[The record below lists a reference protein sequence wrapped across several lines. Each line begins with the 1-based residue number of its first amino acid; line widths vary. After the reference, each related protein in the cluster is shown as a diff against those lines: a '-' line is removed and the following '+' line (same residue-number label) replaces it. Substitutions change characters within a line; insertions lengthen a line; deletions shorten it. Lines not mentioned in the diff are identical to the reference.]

1 MASVG
6 HVLLALAFF
15 AAAASAVTAVV
26 WRHDDARV
34 TLARRGV
41 YAVFFLLLTCVV
53 IIEVSFATNDFDL
66 NIVAEHSSIETPMF
80 YKLAAM
86 WSSQEGSLL
95 LWAFVLSTAASLALY
110 STRHKLRD
118 IVPWATAVM
127 MTIGSFF
134 IGLMLFA
141 PDVNPF
147 HTLNP
152 APKDGIGLNPLLQH
166 PSMMI
171 HPPMLYSG
179 YVAWTVPFA
188 FAIGA
193 LITRRVD
200 AEWIRATRRFALIA
214 WTFLGFGLLL
224 GARWSYSELGW
235 GGYWAWD
242 PVENA
247 ALMPFLLG
255 TAFLHSIMVQE
266 KRGMLKVWNSAL
278 IVATFSMCL
287 LGTFLVRSGVLQS
300 IHAFGND
307 TVGPYLLVVI
317 GIVVI
322 GSTILL
328 ASRLDELRSPK
339 RIDSLASRESVFL
352 VNNLLLV
359 GMTLVIAWGTFF
371 PLISELFT
379 GNKSSLAA
387 PWFDKYTTPLA
398 ILLVLFTGV
407 GPLLAWRR
415 VTWASAR
422 RVFRIPVAIAVLTLV
437 VLLAV
442 TDAGNRPWALALFT
456 FAAFAIAGV
465 LQEFYNGA
473 HARQKTSGGN
483 FAGALF
489 GVTAR
494 NRRRYGGYIVHI
506 AIAVLLIGIAAS
518 SSFQTNENV
527 SMKPGETRVVDGR
540 EFTYERPY
548 VKVDSEKYTIG
559 AIVRVSQGG
568 KYLTTLETSRRFF
581 RPTGAAATGRISDY
595 FQGEATSEV
604 GLKTGLV
611 RDIWVTVA
619 PNVQKIQHQLALADK
634 GFEKCVAAGPGTPPQ
649 CKDINAMM
657 RAAQAN
663 PKLAPQA
670 LETIENLQLLSAE
683 KIARQYATSNI
694 AATFKVIINPLVL
707 WMWIGGIIGLIGALI
722 AVWPSRSRRK
732 GAMVRTE
739 ADELKEA
746 KYSEIRDAELDHA
759 SGKLSDEDYAIL
771 DAELRKEAVAI
782 LDTVGVGA
790 GTASPRPGR
799 AGLPSDWEGDGNGNG
814 AANGNGTNGH
824 GNGNGT
830 NGHANG
836 SNGHANGGTTAE
848 APTDGTNGAN
858 GHTNGT
864 NGTNGHGN
872 GTNGSTKTEAPTNGN
887 GNGNGHHP
895 NGNGNGSA
903 REPSERD

>member
-1 MASVG
+1 
-6 HVLLALAFF
+6 
-15 AAAASAVTAVV
+15 
-26 WRHDDARV
+26 
-34 TLARRGV
+34 
-41 YAVFFLLLTCVV
+41 
-53 IIEVSFATNDFDL
+53 
-66 NIVAEHSSIETPMF
+66 
-80 YKLAAM
+80 
-86 WSSQEGSLL
+86 
-95 LWAFVLSTAASLALY
+95 
-110 STRHKLRD
+110 
-118 IVPWATAVM
+118 
-127 MTIGSFF
+127 
-134 IGLMLFA
+134 
-141 PDVNPF
+141 
-147 HTLNP
+147 
-152 APKDGIGLNPLLQH
+152 
-166 PSMMI
+166 
-171 HPPMLYSG
+171 
-179 YVAWTVPFA
+179 
-188 FAIGA
+188 
-193 LITRRVD
+193 
-200 AEWIRATRRFALIA
+200 
-214 WTFLGFGLLL
+214 
-224 GARWSYSELGW
+224 
-235 GGYWAWD
+235 
-242 PVENA
+242 
-247 ALMPFLLG
+247 MPFLLG

-300 IHAFGND
+300 IHAFGDD

-322 GSTILL
+322 GSTFLL

-339 RIDSLASRESVFL
+339 RIDSLVSRESVFL

-379 GNKSSLAA
+379 GQKSSLAA

-398 ILLVLFTGV
+398 ILLVLFTGI

-422 RVFRIPVAIAVLTLV
+422 RVFRIPVAVAVLALV
-437 VLLAV
+437 VLWAF
-442 TDAGNRPWALALFT
+442 TDAAHRPWALALFT

-489 GVTAR
+489 AVTAR
-494 NRRRYGGYIVHI
+494 NRRRYGGYIV
-506 AIAVLLIGIAAS
+506 
-518 SSFQTNENV
+518 E
-527 SMKPGETRVVDGR
+527 
-540 EFTYERPY
+540 
-548 VKVDSEKYTIG
+548 
-559 AIVRVSQGG
+559 VRQDG
-568 KYLTTLETSRRFF
+568 KYLTPLETSRRFF
-581 RPTGAAATGRISDY
+581 RPTGAAATGLISDY

-604 GLKTGLV
+604 GLQTGLL

-619 PNVQKIQHQLALADK
+619 PNVQTIQHQLGLADK

-663 PKLAPQA
+663 PKLAPEA
-670 LETIENLQLLSAE
+670 LQTIEHLQLLSAE

-790 GTASPRPGR
+790 GTTAPRPGR
-799 AGLPSDWEGDGNGNG
+799 AGLPSDWEGGEGNGNG
-814 AANGNGTNGH
+814 A
-824 GNGNGT
+824 
-830 NGHANG
+830 
-836 SNGHANGGTTAE
+836 
-848 APTDGTNGAN
+848 
-858 GHTNGT
+858 
-864 NGTNGHGN
+864 NGHGN
-872 GTNGSTKTEAPTNGN
+872 GTNGHATAEAPT
-887 GNGNGHHP
+887 
-895 NGNGNGSA
+895 
-903 REPSERD
+903 

>member
-6 HVLLALAFF
+6 HALLALAFF
-15 AAAASAVTAVV
+15 VAAASAVTAVV
-26 WRHDDARV
+26 WRHDDGRV
-34 TLARRGV
+34 ALARRGV
-41 YAVFFLLLTCVV
+41 YAVFFLLLTCIV
-53 IIEVSFATNDFDL
+53 IIEVSFATNDFSL
-66 NIVAEHSSIETPMF
+66 NIVAEHSSLETPMF

-110 STRHKLRD
+110 STRRKLRE

-147 HTLNP
+147 KTLDP
-152 APKDGIGLNPLLQH
+152 APRDGIGLNPLLQH

-179 YVAWTVPFA
+179 YVAWTIPFA

-200 AEWIRATRRFALIA
+200 SEWIRATRRFALIA

-247 ALMPFLLG
+247 ALMPWLLG

-266 KRGMLKVWNSAL
+266 KRGMLKVWNATL

-300 IHAFGND
+300 IHAFGDD

-322 GSTILL
+322 GSTLL
-328 ASRLDELRSPK
+328 LVSRLDELRSPK
-339 RIDSLASRESVFL
+339 RIDSLISRESVFL
-352 VNNLLLV
+352 INNLLLV

-398 ILLVLFTGV
+398 ILLVLFTGI

-415 VTWASAR
+415 VTWASAK
-422 RVFRIPVAIAVLTLV
+422 RVFRIPAVVALFTLV
-437 VLLAV
+437 VLWAF
-442 TDAGNRPWALALFT
+442 TDAAHKPWALALFT

-473 HARQKTSGGN
+473 HARQTTSGGN
-483 FAGALF
+483 FGGALLA
-489 GVTAR
+489 VTAR

-506 AIAVLLIGIAAS
+506 GIAVLLIGIAAS

-540 EFTYERPY
+540 EFTYVRPY

-559 AIVRVSQGG
+559 AIVRVREDG

-581 RPTGAAATGRISDY
+581 RPTGAAATGGIADY
-595 FQGEATSEV
+595 MSGEATTEV
-604 GLKTGLV
+604 GLKTGPLH
-611 RDIWVTVA
+611 DIWVTVA
-619 PNVQKIQHQLALADK
+619 PNVTSVQHQLAKADK
-634 GFEKCVAAGPGTPPQ
+634 GFEKCVKAGPGTPAQ
-649 CKDINAMM
+649 CKDLRALMG
-657 RAAQAN
+657 AAQAN
-663 PKLAPQA
+663 PARYEAKALA
-670 LETIENLQLLSAE
+670 TIENLQLLSAE
-683 KIARQYATSNI
+683 KIARQYVNSNA

-732 GAMVRTE
+732 GSMVRTE

-746 KYSEIRDAELDHA
+746 KYREIRDAELDHA

-771 DAELRKEAVAI
+771 DAELRKEAVEI

-790 GTASPRPGR
+790 GTAAPRPGR
-799 AGLPSDWEGDGNGNG
+799 AGLPSDWEGGEGNVV
-814 AANGNGTNGH
+814 
-824 GNGNGT
+824 
-830 NGHANG
+830 
-836 SNGHANGGTTAE
+836 
-848 APTDGTNGAN
+848 
-858 GHTNGT
+858 
-864 NGTNGHGN
+864 NGHGN
-872 GTNGSTKTEAPTNGN
+872 GTNGATNGNGNGSNGAPTAEAPTNGN
-887 GNGNGHHP
+887 GNGHHANGEDP
-895 NGNGNGSA
+895 ANGNGNGASH
-903 REPSERD
+903 EPADRDQ